1 MRVVDVCVDSEQ
13 SFEDDLD
20 DCLEVAWEGY
30 SEGAREDFLVVQLIL
45 HPCHQE
51 VNVFSGADLEWCL
64 DVVTISP
71 QVLILWP
78 CRHGWARFSGAE
90 LSQNSIEDINLVV
103 KLDGVDGEPL
113 IQILASGKLHRQLH
127 VATSKRH
134 TRDLFESITA
144 STLLDL
150 FLLLE

>member
-1 MRVVDVCVDSEQ
+1 MCIRDS
-13 SFEDDLD
+13 
-20 DCLEVAWEGY
+20 Y
-30 SEGAREDFLVVQLIL
+30 
-45 HPCHQE
+45 PCHQE
-51 VNVFSGADLEWCL
+51 VNVFTGADLEWCL

-103 KLDGVDGEPL
+103 KLDGVDSEPL

-127 VATSKRH
+127 VSTSKRH

-144 STLLDL
+144 SALLDL